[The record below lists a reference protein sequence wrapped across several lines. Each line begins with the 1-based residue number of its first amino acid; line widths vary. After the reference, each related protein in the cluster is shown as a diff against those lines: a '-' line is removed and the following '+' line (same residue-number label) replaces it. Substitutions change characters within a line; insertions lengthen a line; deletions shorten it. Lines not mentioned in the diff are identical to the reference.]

1 MQFGHS
7 RKRKSLLLL
16 SSFCLKIVFALR
28 SAAARLLAL
37 PSWLSREDEKA
48 LSFLHS
54 ISHQLASQHM
64 AHPCASVVASGHREE
79 GRPAQRAWELEEE
92 CGTVPLTA
100 FPQLDMGPLQR
111 GVYSHVAATPA
122 DNAIERH
129 QNQSYYIF
137 SLFISLLPGPDHV
150 PKHVVSCSTARTRH
164 HHPNMGASRVPL
176 YGLLVVR
183 TIMLIHKIKI
193 ASCQMHLYSGP

>member
-37 PSWLSREDEKA
+37 PSWLSREDEKV
-48 LSFLHS
+48 LGFLHS
-54 ISHQLASQHM
+54 ISHQLASW
-64 AHPCASVVASGHREE
+64 HREE

-92 CGTVPLTA
+92 CGAVPLTA

-150 PKHVVSCSTARTRH
+150 PKHVVSCSTERTRH

-193 ASCQMHLYSGP
+193 ASCQMHLYSSP